1 MIKVFIAGAT
11 GWAGSAI
18 SKGVFEHKEME
29 LTGGLSRSD
38 KGKNL
43 ADILKLDNA
52 EIPLFETIDEALEK
66 VDFDVL
72 LEFTKPDIAKKNI
85 LAALKK
91 GKRVVVGTS
100 GLSNE
105 DYAEIEKVA
114 NENNTSVLAA
124 GNFAITAVL
133 LFKFASM
140 AAKFIPNYELI
151 DYANQSKVDAPSG
164 SVAELALRLSQVQ
177 KSHVEVSIEDT
188 IGIKETRGANIEGV
202 QVHAVRLPGHVLGVE
217 AIFGMPDEKLILRHD
232 AGNSAKPYVKG
243 ALLAIE
249 KVGSFKGIKR
259 GLDTVMDF

>member
-1 MIKVFIAGAT
+1 MIKVFMAGAT

-18 SKGVFEHKEME
+18 SKGFFGHKGME
-29 LTGGLSRSD
+29 LTRGMSRMH

-52 EIPLFETIDEALEK
+52 EIPFFGTIDKALEK
-66 VDFDVL
+66 TDFDVL
-72 LEFTKPDIAKKNI
+72 LEFTKPDIAMKNI

-91 GKRVVVGTS
+91 GKKVVVGTS

-133 LFKFASM
+133 LFKFTSM

-151 DYANQSKVDAPSG
+151 DYASQSKVDAPSG

-177 KSHVEVSIEDT
+177 KSHIEIPIKDT
-188 IGIKETRGANIEGV
+188 IGIKETRGANVESV
-202 QVHAVRLPGHVLGVE
+202 QVHAVRLPGHVLG
-217 AIFGMPDEKLILRHD
+217 A
-232 AGNSAKPYVKG
+232 
-243 ALLAIE
+243 
-249 KVGSFKGIKR
+249 
-259 GLDTVMDF
+259 